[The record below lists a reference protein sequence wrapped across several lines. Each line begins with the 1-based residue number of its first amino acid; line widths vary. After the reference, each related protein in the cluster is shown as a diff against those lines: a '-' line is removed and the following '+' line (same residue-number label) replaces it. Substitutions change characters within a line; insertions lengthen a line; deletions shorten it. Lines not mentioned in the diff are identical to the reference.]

1 MQRSGRPLCVALLA
15 AALAALL
22 TGCGLSVQADD
33 LYALP
38 RLPAQYESLE
48 TEINALLAAGAEHAA
63 PSSGSNLQS
72 VQMVDLDGD
81 GVEEAVAFLRKA
93 ADAKPM
99 KIYFFKSDGGSYRQM
114 ALIEGTASSI
124 YSIAYADL
132 DGDGRREILVGFK
145 SGTELQV
152 LAVYTLRGAEPLN
165 LLTTAYLRYA
175 VRDLDGDGRQELTV
189 LYSGEE
195 NRCMADCYVWNNA
208 ELSCLS
214 TAELSFSAAELSRV
228 TAGALADGRQAL
240 YITGVTDNSVAACD
254 IMTLKNGVLRNIVHS
269 TASPAAGGVF
279 RFLSLYPA
287 DVDGSGVIEVP
298 EPLPLPLLDE
308 ESETYYRILW
318 RDYDS
323 SGESDVV
330 RCTFHNMADGW
341 YLILP
346 EAWDNRVTVLRS
358 SVPGENS
365 VLFFVLT
372 GDGPQPFLEVC
383 ALSGDGRES
392 RAQRGDRFVLARQ
405 VETIYTAELL
415 PCDGPS
421 GVLDG
426 LNEESVKANF
436 SLIVAEWTTG
446 EN

>member
-1 MQRSGRPLCVALLA
+1 MKKSGKRQRVVLLVLT
-15 AALAALL
+15 LAALL
-22 TGCGLSVQADD
+22 AGCGLSVQADD

-48 TEINALLAAGAEHAA
+48 TEINALLADGAEHAA

-81 GVEEAVAFLRKA
+81 GVEEAVASLRKA
-93 ADAKPM
+93 ADTKPM
-99 KIYFFKSDGGSYRQM
+99 KIYLFRSDGGRYRQM

-145 SGTELQV
+145 SGTEVQV

-240 YITGVTDNSVAACD
+240 YVTGVTDNSVASCD
-254 IMTLKNGVLRNIVHS
+254 IMTLKNGVLRNIVHNM
-269 TASPAAGGVF
+269 ASPAAGGVF

-287 DVDGSGVIEVP
+287 DMNGSGVIEVP
-298 EPLPLPLLDE
+298 EPLPLPALDE
-308 ESETYYRILW
+308 ESETYYRIRW

-323 SGESDVV
+323 TGESDVV

-341 YLILP
+341 YFILP
-346 EAWDNRVTVLRS
+346 ESWDGRVTLRRS

-365 VLFFVLT
+365 VLFFALL
-372 GDGPQPFLEVC
+372 GDTPQPFLEIC

-392 RAQRGDRFVLARQ
+392 RARRGDRFVLARQ

-415 PCDGPS
+415 PCDDWAGRMS
-421 GVLDG
+421 
-426 LNEESVKANF
+426 EEDVKAAF